1 MKNENTI
8 TGYYISTLRIPYTQL
23 TEEAFAKQE
32 ITIAG
37 ETFIELLDGK
47 RRHKVRALVNPV
59 TEEKIIIVK

>member
-23 TEEAFAKQE
+23 TEESFAKQE

-37 ETFIELLDGK
+37 ETYRELLDGK
-47 RRHKVRALVNPV
+47 RRHKVRTLVSPV
-59 TEEKIIIVK
+59 TDEKIIIVK